1 MQPFPR
7 QNILGQRLSASA
19 SLYFFMSI
27 VLTLTVVGVALVLFV
42 VERFPAD
49 ITALGVMVALVLLK
63 LVTPEEG
70 IAGFSNPAT
79 VTVMA
84 MFILSS
90 GVARTGVLQQAST
103 WLIQWGGKNIS
114 RQIFALGLI
123 VGPMS
128 GLVNNTAV
136 VSVFLPIVEDFCQQH
151 RISPSKLLMP
161 LSFATILGGMITVV
175 GTSTSVLA
183 SGLSAEL
190 GFGEFDLFQF
200 TGLGV
205 ITFVIG
211 LAYLAFITP
220 RLMPDRRVADR
231 GLSQKYGMKEY
242 VSELVITPRSS
253 LVGQSLN
260 GSQIQR
266 RFDVDVLEIIRND
279 AHFPQP
285 LGDKTLAVGDILLV
299 RGGKQDLLKI
309 RESEGLEILPDVQ
322 FGQKSWQGGLG
333 EEEGIAEALVIANS
347 NLIGSTLK
355 DLRFRQRYN
364 VTVLAIRR
372 GQELVRDR
380 MGKLPLRFGDLLLV
394 QGPKQ
399 SLVGVQT
406 SRNLLLLEQRDLETL
421 RTDKAYIAL
430 SIGLAVVGVA
440 ATTDYPILVS
450 ALAGVVAMVLTG
462 CLKPGELYQAVRWD
476 VIFLL
481 ACLIPLGTAMQNSGT
496 TEWLSNQLVQ
506 VGGSLS
512 AYWMLTV
519 IYILTVLL
527 TAVLSN
533 NASIILLLPIGVQVA
548 QTVGISPLTVIFVI
562 TFAASNSF
570 MTPIGYQTNTMVYGA
585 GGYRFLDFLKVGG
598 PLSLMMTV
606 ITPPL
611 AILLYGM

>member
-1 MQPFPR
+1 
-7 QNILGQRLSASA
+7 
-19 SLYFFMSI
+19 MSI
-27 VLTLTVVGVALVLFV
+27 VITLSVVAVALLLFI
-42 VERFPAD
+42 VEKFPAD

-63 LVTPEEG
+63 QVTPQEG
-70 IAGFSNPAT
+70 IEGFSNPAT
-79 VTVMA
+79 ITVMA
-84 MFILSS
+84 MFILSA
-90 GVARTGVLQQAST
+90 GVARTGVLQQASS
-103 WLIQWGGKNIS
+103 WLTLWGGKRLS
-114 RQIFALGLI
+114 QQIFTLGLI

-136 VSVFLPIVEDFCQQH
+136 VSVFLPIVEDFCQQNK
-151 RISPSKLLMP
+151 ISPSKLLMP

-183 SGLSAEL
+183 SGLAVDL
-190 GFGEFDLFQF
+190 GFEEFSLFQF
-200 TGLGV
+200 TQLGI
-205 ITFVIG
+205 ITFVVG
-211 LAYLAFITP
+211 LAYLALVTP
-220 RLMPDRRVADR
+220 WLMPNREVDDR
-231 GLSQKYGMKEY
+231 GLSQKYGMKDY
-242 VSELVITPRSS
+242 VSEVVITPRSS
-253 LVGQSLN
+253 LVGKTLR
-260 GSQIQR
+260 GSQLQR
-266 RFDVDVLEIIRND
+266 RFDVDVLEIIRNNT
-279 AHFPQP
+279 HFPQP
-285 LGDKTLAVGDILLV
+285 LADKTLAVGDILLA

-322 FGQKSWQGGLG
+322 FGQKSWQGSFG

-347 NLIGSTLK
+347 NLVGSTLK

-399 SLVGVQT
+399 SIVGMQT
-406 SRNLLLLEQRDLETL
+406 SKDLLLLEQQDLDTL
-421 RTDKAYIAL
+421 RSDKAYIAL
-430 SIGLAVVGVA
+430 FIGLAVIVVA
-440 ATTDYPILVS
+440 AVTDYPILVS

-481 ACLIPLGTAMQNSGT
+481 ACLIPLGTAMQNSGAT
-496 TEWLSNQLVQ
+496 DWIANQLVSL
-506 VGGSLS
+506 GGSLS
-512 AYWMLTV
+512 QYWMLTV
-519 IYILTVLL
+519 IYILTVIL

-533 NASIILLLPIGVQVA
+533 NASVILLLPIGVQVA
-548 QTVGISPLTVIFVI
+548 NAVGINPLTAIFVV

-598 PLSLMMTV
+598 PLSLIMTI

-611 AILLYGM
+611 AIWLYSGG

>member
-1 MQPFPR
+1 MD
-7 QNILGQRLSASA
+7 
-19 SLYFFMSI
+19 I
-27 VLTLTVVGVALVLFV
+27 VLTLSIVVIALVLFI
-42 VERFPAD
+42 VEKFPAD
-49 ITALGVMVALVLLK
+49 ITALGVMVALVLLNQ
-63 LVTPEEG
+63 VTPQQG
-70 IAGFSNPAT
+70 IEGFSNPAT
-79 VTVMA
+79 ITVMA
-84 MFILSS
+84 MFILSA
-90 GVARTGVLQQAST
+90 GVARTGILQQASN
-103 WLIQWGGKNIS
+103 LLLKWGGKKLS
-114 RQIFALGLI
+114 QQILALGII

-136 VSVFLPIVEDFCQQH
+136 VSVFLPIVEDFCQQQ

-161 LSFATILGGMITVV
+161 LSFSTILGGMITVI

-183 SGLSAEL
+183 SGLSSSL
-190 GFGEFDLFQF
+190 GFGEFSLFQF

-211 LAYLAFITP
+211 LTYLAFVTP
-220 RLMPDRRVADR
+220 FLMPNRQVDDR
-231 GLSQKYGMKEY
+231 GLSQRYGMKEY

-253 LVGQSLN
+253 LVGQTLR
-260 GSQIQR
+260 GSQLQR

-279 AHFPQP
+279 IHFPQP
-285 LGDKTLAVGDILLV
+285 LADKTLTVGDILLV

-309 RESEGLEILPDVQ
+309 REGEGLEILPDVQ
-322 FGQKSWQGGLG
+322 FGQKSWQGTVG
-333 EEEGIAEALVIANS
+333 EQEGIAEALVIANS
-347 NLIGSTLK
+347 NLVGSTLK

-364 VTVLAIRR
+364 VTVLASRR

-380 MGKLPLRFGDLLLV
+380 MGKVPLRFGDLLLV

-399 SLVGVQT
+399 SLVGMQT

-421 RTDKAYIAL
+421 RTSKAYIAL
-430 SIGLAVVGVA
+430 AIGTAVVGVA
-440 ATTDYPILVS
+440 AFTDYPILVS

-481 ACLIPLGTAMQNSGT
+481 ACLIPLGTAMQNSGAT
-496 TEWLSNQLVQ
+496 DWLANLLVTI
-506 VGGSLS
+506 GGSLS
-512 AYWMLTV
+512 EYWMLTV

-533 NASIILLLPIGVQVA
+533 NASVILLLPIGVQVA
-548 QTVGISPLTVIFVI
+548 DAIGVNPLTVIFVI

-598 PLSLMMTV
+598 PLSLMMTI

-611 AILLYGM
+611 AMWLYGA

>member
-1 MQPFPR
+1 
-7 QNILGQRLSASA
+7 
-19 SLYFFMSI
+19 MSI
-27 VLTLTVVGVALVLFV
+27 VLTLTVVGTALVLFI

-49 ITALGVMVALVLLK
+49 ITALGVMVSLVLLK

-79 VTVMA
+79 ITVMA

-380 MGKLPLRFGDLLLV
+380 MGKVPLRFGDLLLV

-430 SIGLAVVGVA
+430 SIGLAVVGIA

-548 QTVGISPLTVIFVI
+548 QAIGISPLTVIFVI

-598 PLSLMMTV
+598 PLSLIMTV

>member
-1 MQPFPR
+1 
-7 QNILGQRLSASA
+7 
-19 SLYFFMSI
+19 MSI
-27 VLTLTVVGVALVLFV
+27 AVTLSIVVIALVLFI
-42 VERFPAD
+42 VEKFPAD
-49 ITALGVMVALVLLK
+49 ITALGVMVALVLLRQ
-63 LVTPEEG
+63 VTPQEG

-79 VTVMA
+79 ITVMA
-84 MFILSS
+84 MFILSA
-90 GVARTGVLQQAST
+90 GVARTGVLQQASE
-103 WLIQWGGKNIS
+103 WLIKWGGKTLS

-183 SGLSAEL
+183 SGLAAEL
-190 GFGEFDLFQF
+190 GFGEFSLFQF
-200 TGLGV
+200 TGLGI
-205 ITFVIG
+205 ITFVVG
-211 LAYLAFITP
+211 LAYLAFVTP
-220 RLMPDRRVADR
+220 LLMPNRQVDDR
-231 GLSQKYGMKEY
+231 GLGQKYGMKDY
-242 VSELVITPRSS
+242 VSEVVITPRSS
-253 LVGQSLN
+253 LVGKTLRA
-260 GSQIQR
+260 SQLQR
-266 RFDVDVLEIIRND
+266 RFDVDVLEIIRNNT
-279 AHFPQP
+279 HFPQP
-285 LGDKTLAVGDILLV
+285 LADKTLAVGDILLA

-347 NLIGSTLK
+347 NLVGSTLK

-380 MGKLPLRFGDLLLV
+380 MGKVPLRFGDLLLV

-399 SLVGVQT
+399 SLVGMQT
-406 SRNLLLLEQRDLETL
+406 SRDLLVLEQRDLETL
-421 RTDKAYIAL
+421 RTGKAYVAL
-430 SIGLAVVGVA
+430 FIGLAVVGVA

-481 ACLIPLGTAMQNSGT
+481 ACLIPLGTAMQNSGA
-496 TEWLSNQLVQ
+496 TELLANQLVSI
-506 VGGSLS
+506 GGSLS
-512 AYWMLTV
+512 SYWMLTV

-533 NASIILLLPIGVQVA
+533 NASVILLLPIGVQVA
-548 QTVGISPLTVIFVI
+548 NDIGLSPLTVIFVI

-598 PLSLMMTV
+598 PLSLIMTI

-611 AILLYGM
+611 AIWLYGM

>member
-1 MQPFPR
+1 
-7 QNILGQRLSASA
+7 
-19 SLYFFMSI
+19 MSI
-27 VLTLTVVGVALVLFV
+27 ALTLGVVVVALVLFI

-63 LVTPEEG
+63 QVTPQEG

-79 VTVMA
+79 ITVMA
-84 MFILSS
+84 MFILSA
-90 GVARTGVLQQAST
+90 GVARTGILQQASN
-103 WLIQWGGKNIS
+103 WLIQWGGKRLS
-114 RQIFALGLI
+114 RQIIALGLI

-136 VSVFLPIVEDFCQQH
+136 VSVFLPIVEDFCQQQ

-183 SGLSAEL
+183 SGLAADL
-190 GFGEFDLFQF
+190 GFGEFSLFQF

-205 ITFVIG
+205 ITFAIG
-211 LAYLAFITP
+211 LGYLAFVTP
-220 RLMPDRRVADR
+220 WLMPSRQAGDR
-231 GLSQKYGMKEY
+231 GLSQKYGMKDY
-242 VSELVITPRSS
+242 VSEVVITPRSS
-253 LVGQSLN
+253 LVGKTLR
-260 GSQIQR
+260 GSQLQR
-266 RFDVDVLEIIRND
+266 RFDVDVLEIIRNNT
-279 AHFPQP
+279 HFPQP
-285 LGDKTLAVGDILLV
+285 LADKTLAVGDILLA

-347 NLIGSTLK
+347 NLVGSTLK

-380 MGKLPLRFGDLLLV
+380 MGKIPLRFGDLLLV

-399 SLVGVQT
+399 SLVGMQT
-406 SRNLLLLEQRDLETL
+406 SRNLLVLEQRDLETL
-421 RTDKAYIAL
+421 RTNKAYIAL
-430 SIGLAVVGVA
+430 FIGLAVVGIA
-440 ATTDYPILVS
+440 ATTNYPILVS
-450 ALAGVVAMVLTG
+450 ALAGVVVMVLTG

-481 ACLIPLGTAMQNSGT
+481 ACLIPLGTAMQNSGA
-496 TEWLSNQLVQ
+496 TEWLASQLVNA
-506 VGGSLS
+506 GGNLS
-512 AYWMLTV
+512 GYWMLTL

-548 QTVGISPLTVIFVI
+548 QSIGLNPLTVIFVI
-562 TFAASNSF
+562 TFAASNCF
-570 MTPIGYQTNTMVYGA
+570 MTPIGYQTNTMVYAA

-598 PLSLMMTV
+598 PLSLIMTV

-611 AILLYGM
+611 AIWLYGM